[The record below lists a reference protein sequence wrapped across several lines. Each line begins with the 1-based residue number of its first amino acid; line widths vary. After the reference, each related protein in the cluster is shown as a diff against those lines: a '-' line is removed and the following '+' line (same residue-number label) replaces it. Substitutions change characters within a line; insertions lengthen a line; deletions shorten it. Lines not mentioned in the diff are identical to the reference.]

1 MTDDWP
7 LALRTAL
14 RRGRL
19 IVAEVPAAAAGRR
32 AWVAVYPLPEGAF
45 TVLHREFDNTY
56 IDNDWCF
63 GPDDGMTEAR
73 SARAGDEGRL
83 GRILREWGVSP
94 DQLTYAHRTDYPV

>member
-1 MTDDWP
+1 VTDDWP

-19 IVAEVPAAAAGRR
+19 IVAEVPAAAHGRR
-32 AWVAVYPLPEGAF
+32 AWVAIHPLTGGAF
-45 TVLHREFDNTY
+45 NLLHREFDNTY

-73 SARAGDEGRL
+73 SAHAGDEGHL
-83 GRILREWGVSP
+83 GRILIEWGVPP
-94 DQLTYAHRTDYPV
+94 DQLTYAHRTDYPA